1 MLRAILKF
9 KSGSTLNVK
18 ADRIELDK
26 DFVVVKQGDKLIARI
41 REEIVDAYYLIKTKK
56 PEVKQWLKEECSP
69 KQS

>member
-56 PEVKQWLKEECSP
+56 PEVKQWLK
-69 KQS
+69 KKKNTIG